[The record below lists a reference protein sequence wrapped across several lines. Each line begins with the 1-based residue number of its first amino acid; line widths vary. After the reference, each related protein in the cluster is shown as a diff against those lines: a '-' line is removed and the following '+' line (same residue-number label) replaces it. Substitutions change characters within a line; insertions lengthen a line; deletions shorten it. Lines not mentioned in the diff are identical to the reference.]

1 MAARTKI
8 SSEYMTGE
16 QLDAALC
23 ISKATRLRWLEADK
37 IPGPALR
44 IGKRALWDKSV
55 IDLFLADERAKQERN
70 GNGWKPTIITELPA
84 EQKQAA

>member
-1 MAARTKI
+1 MAAKTVI
-8 SSEYMTGE
+8 SPEYMTGE

-23 ISKATRLRWLEADK
+23 ISKATRRRWLEDGK

-44 IGKRALWDKSV
+44 IGKRALWSKAT

-70 GNGWKPTIITELPA
+70 GTGWKPTIVTELPSA
-84 EQKQAA
+84 QAA